1 MGKKRVAMTFDWRP
15 LNRPSASADVPI
27 CRSARGVPRPGL
39 NQQAL
44 ITDCV
49 YACVSTWFP
58 Y

>member
-1 MGKKRVAMTFDWRP
+1 MGEKKVAMTFDWWP
-15 LNRPSASADVPI
+15 LNRPSASTDVLI
-27 CRSARGVPRPGL
+27 CRSARGVPCPGL